1 MQDEL
6 NTNFFLP
13 LCYLCTHIKYI
24 MMLNPYSTKITMQH
38 HTFTTSEGRNPVIQS
53 SEKTGLI
60 IKIQSTVY
68 LTK

>member
-24 MMLNPYSTKITMQH
+24 MMLTPYSTKITTEH
-38 HTFTTSEGRNPVIQS
+38 HTFTTSEGKPLYTI
-53 SEKTGLI
+53 L
-60 IKIQSTVY
+60 
-68 LTK
+68 